1 MLLDQVK
8 ALTYTNQGIDTS
20 NDIVTCNFTETELRQ
35 LHRRFGHPST
45 RRMHKVL
52 ERAGHETNFEEL
64 AKLTRFWEQC
74 QTHGRAP
81 GRFKFTLRDD
91 RDFNH
96 TVFVDV
102 LAIDGKNVL
111 QVIDEATAF
120 QAARFLANMSAGC
133 TWNTVKECWIDSY
146 LGPPAYV
153 VRNELCIEGIS

>member
-1 MLLDQVK
+1 MLLNQVK
-8 ALTYTNQGIDTS
+8 ALIYTSQGIDTS
-20 NDIVTCNFTETELRQ
+20 NDIVTCHLTETELRQ

-52 ERAGHETNFEEL
+52 ERAGPETNFEEL
-64 AKLTRFWEQC
+64 AKLTKFCEQC
-74 QTHGRAP
+74 QTHGRAH

-102 LAIDGKNVL
+102 LTIDGKNVL

-120 QAARFLANMSAGC
+120 QALASSTIPSQHVSWMYLE
-133 TWNTVKECWIDSY
+133 NT
-146 LGPPAYV
+146 
-153 VRNELCIEGIS
+153 